1 MPSAS
6 GRPARASTVMFQP
19 GRNCCRYGC
28 IPTASESP
36 ITTRLRALVV
46 EPLDVDGAVVDAGVA
61 VASGGAL
68 VGSGAAFFF
77 EDFFFLLLLVLS
89 SVGRSATPGGSTV
102 TITRSLST
110 DSPESS

>member
-19 GRNCCRYGC
+19 GRNCCRNGC

-46 EPLDVDGAVVDAGVA
+46 EPLDVDGAVVELGGA
-61 VASGGAL
+61 VASGGAV

-77 EDFFFLLLLVLS
+77 EDFFFLLFVLS

>member
-1 MPSAS
+1 M
-6 GRPARASTVMFQP
+6 
-19 GRNCCRYGC
+19 
-28 IPTASESP
+28 
-36 ITTRLRALVV
+36 
-46 EPLDVDGAVVDAGVA
+46 
-61 VASGGAL
+61 ASGGAV

-77 EDFFFLLLLVLS
+77 DDFFFLELLPVLS